1 MSPGAP
7 AGESTAAA
15 GGRRRAR
22 TRAVL
27 ACAAN
32 LLALA
37 AVIWLGPAP
46 DVLLACAVV
55 LGGFALLWL
64 REARRAA

>member
-1 MSPGAP
+1 MTPDEPEGGS
-7 AGESTAAA
+7 AA
-15 GGRRRAR
+15 GR
-22 TRAVL
+22 TRAAL

-37 AVIWLGPAP
+37 AVVWLGPAL
-46 DVLLACAVV
+46 DVLLACTVV

-64 REARRAA
+64 REAQRAT